1 MENTIRIEDVDEV
14 ENSQEIEEL
23 DEYTP
28 APIRYYPSQ
37 KILGKLYRAID
48 EHKLFREISQ
58 PRHTDDLSNPKRSQL
73 DAVWQYVQGKTAL
86 IQYQHYI
93 DFARDIKEE

>member
-1 MENTIRIEDVDEV
+1 MENIIRIEDVDDV

-28 APIRYYPSQ
+28 PPIRYYPSK

-48 EHKLFREISQ
+48 EHKLFKEISQ
-58 PRHTDDLSNPKRSQL
+58 PRHTGNLSNPKRSQL
-73 DAVWQYVQGKTAL
+73 DVVWEYVQKKTVL
-86 IQYQHYI
+86 IQYQHFI
-93 DFARDIKEE
+93 DFARNIKEE